1 MTRMRLYLAK
11 PREKQR
17 ERERDGSL
25 KAAHA
30 GRRASGAGAELFRER
45 PVGGGGLEVLLEPL
59 EAARSPAGAD
69 VC

>member
-1 MTRMRLYLAK
+1 MRLYLAK

-30 GRRASGAGAELFRER
+30 GRRGSGAGAELFRER
-45 PVGGGGLEVLLEPL
+45 PVGGGGLEVLQLEPL
-59 EAARSPAGAD
+59 EAARALAGLLYRG
-69 VC
+69 